1 MATPCSANSKT
12 VIPAQTLF
20 LGASVADFNVN
31 MGWGGQSS
39 QLTVT
44 LVEDT
49 NPVCGTGSD
58 GSGPSKPQIVV
69 SGGSFDEDNH
79 YHTCET
85 DEDCYM
91 DENGK
96 PFKPNGT
103 PPSQERIVPGKVYYA
118 WNSRKGFV
126 SKYWKN
132 QDPGFFGARSS
143 INIAGVY
150 DINSYKTSK
159 GMDIINTPVFFK
171 MGEFTFSGIVQSWE
185 QDISNGGLTYRVNI
199 ESVDS
204 LLSNSYMILGGYAG
218 SIFSKFEGAAYGG
231 PKNYTGSGLKY
242 NGKIAEGNLANVFN
256 VYGFLESMGLDSFG
270 ASYRNENG
278 ISARSVIDALLVLT
292 SSLSTTS
299 DPAHP
304 LIEEGKRA
312 FSPFGRMVLKTAQ
325 ENITYTRMSTSHPFS
340 MGLIPPTKDTDQIER
355 SLFSLD
361 LSEIPLPPNDYRIS
375 DDVLSIMDFV
385 SNVCEAT
392 GVDFYFDM
400 LVVTHNNKPFNVIKL
415 RTVNRRTQ
423 PAPGQIASTLASFAQ
438 NGFPMSAANIG
449 NEKSDSA
456 PRVLYIG
463 GKQQRLYQ
471 AKSYRLGFARS
482 NYVWNPVTKLF
493 VDFTSYDFGKVR
505 APCGFSTRNTA
516 LSNTVNGSV
525 FTSFF
530 DTDENIKREITK
542 LAFGASDTD
551 WSDSNLSGE
560 ALSGNY
566 HKTVSITRKSTT
578 TFNRFFPLFQDVIC
592 PFFGYQMIETIP
604 VETSTTENND
614 FRIVRPVY
622 LDTWTGQIVFI
633 LTISDLPTNL
643 NVPLTSLYGNNQLI
657 ITETEMRAAMINL
670 DSYLSYG
677 LGKMFKPDLILMLI
691 KAYSSRGIAMTGEG
705 EEGEGFLQFPS
716 AQAFNISNEMSAPG
730 PATPQSTS
738 TDVNFD
744 LFLNPNLYKDLNTL
758 VGLIGDI
765 GGAYYG
771 KQYLVRVPEMVAYRD
786 YQYSNFQI
794 TVGSQTISI
803 FKGSGKIQYNYEP
816 TNDGAWEEPGNI
828 IDDTILVGSPKYYVL
843 CEEDGK
849 IGPILGYNASDAFD
863 YVSRGL
869 CGLSVLSQAAYYEGA
884 ASGTNDSPPPTTD
897 TQEEAGDKWRN
908 GSIRYDMKVLLDAA
922 QAGVCD
928 DSKFYFLSLDLG
940 SLNADDYVV
949 VNSPVP
955 LRGPY
960 LVPDADIFAIN
971 ANTTPI
977 DKSKKLYIKASSMG
991 EDIIYL
997 KPRTLEEPRV
1007 LVRTHGLNLATTS
1020 YAYQTDPNRTVISNV
1035 AIEDLLIYLKYVPP
1049 GQYDNNFIRFMVHY
1063 MSPMIGND
1071 TLLVG
1076 GFTTSNSVKHAM
1088 LAPKAAH
1095 PYFAGIPI
1103 KSNQYTYGPWTN
1115 YPDIIKNDIFPGITP
1130 EAASLAVENL
1140 IAGVKVEVQQDYVP
1154 WNYGGV
1160 SLLDSVV
1167 LGEIQANSSYQQITE
1182 TARIDTI
1189 GLPTLGLGSPFI
1201 YGGGELPEGS
1211 IRVNSQVFTPRAVDL
1226 PYAQE
1231 RYDTATNP
1239 LKDIPIIGELVIAPN
1254 IPSRP
1259 TITTELSY
1267 KIVVLDSEYINSV
1280 APIVSTIQ
1288 CSISPQQVRTTYS
1301 FRTHTRKLSLFNK
1314 ENANRIRKFALAN
1327 MKRNRELAI
1336 QTNKLT
1342 NRITKEQQDRL
1353 NNINDASTPYSSKNL
1368 NSGLYGTS
1376 PTEVMCGRAFPFLS
1390 MPGSKKKDL
1399 RILLEQIRSA
1409 KLNRLGNEE
1418 DTGGVEVDPFTLTM
1432 PFGLDPGENQAEA
1445 ALYNASPYNEQTGV
1459 TADPT
1464 KSDGKGFTDAGNPAR
1479 TSMRNSR
1486 WSTYVGIYQSK
1497 EVAAD
1502 LVPEY
1507 SVKSAMSLDGI
1518 FSPVSFYPTKF
1529 YSTYPLQKYKRSEC
1543 PYCNQLGIIKE
1554 EVYINASTIRKAAY
1568 QCPYCVNSK
1577 AGLSTTAT
1585 TTASAQSLEILPPY
1599 IVTNRKD
1606 INVITDLG
1614 SSSSVS
1620 SAAST
1625 SSDAT
1630 SSGQEI
1636 AINLVSLQP
1645 IVVPYGEFRNFNA
1658 GINDKCRHSI
1668 EVVAHGETPP
1678 QKGWSMNTRC
1688 NVGKFIKPDGN
1699 MQKNYDETE
1708 YGTGY
1713 NADYFY
1719 KDLLN
1724 ADPAKKD
1731 QLTNQRFF
1739 GLRGPIVYHGWGYDL
1754 EGYPVPNAA
1763 DEAKLV
1769 DGYGNPMRFLLKE
1782 TIESSPVAFKEL
1794 KNKEMF
1800 LFVFPQTKPLW
1811 KTGNYHYKVPN
1822 MTSTGM
1828 KFDAPFNQE
1837 VKKITD
1843 DTKVYRCKIE
1853 NDMTLNGSF
1862 TGDNLGDV
1870 ISKTQTFEGGKWT
1883 EKKKLKEFY
1892 RNWAENPNLW
1902 KVGPID
1908 LRWDENRQVWTTK
1921 SSDAMTIYKMVYIT
1935 LEEDLTK
1942 SKDYDETYPA
1952 RGFLDDLE
1960 YSTEKLPADSRRL
1973 VFIKDRGGYTAPRGA
1988 KLLCRYDKDS
1998 GFYEPISK
2006 QTFVVGGTIT
2016 VGNSAT
2022 IEMSYIQG
2030 TKSGEEI
2037 PTSYVTYSDPFE
2049 FRAQPGKK
2057 GLFTFING
2065 IWTLTAAKSN

>member
-1 MATPCSANSKT
+1 MAKSCSTNSKT
-12 VIPAQTLF
+12 FIPAQTLF

-44 LVEDT
+44 LVEDA

-58 GSGPSKPQIVV
+58 GSTGPPKPQIVV
-69 SGGSFDEDNH
+69 NGGSFDEDNH
-79 YHTCET
+79 YHTCDSDET
-85 DEDCYM
+85 CYM

-96 PFKPNGT
+96 PFNPNGT

-118 WNSRKGFV
+118 WNNQKGFV
-126 SKYWKN
+126 SKYWRK
-132 QDPGFFGARSS
+132 QDPGFFGTKSS
-143 INIAGVY
+143 ISIGGTYN
-150 DINSYKTSK
+150 INSYKTSK

-185 QDISNGGLTYRVNI
+185 QDISSGGLTYRVNI

-218 SIFSKFEGAAYGG
+218 SIFSKFQGAAYGG
-231 PKNYTGSGLKY
+231 PKNYTGSGLEY

-292 SSLSTTS
+292 SSLSTTT
-299 DPAHP
+299 DPAFP
-304 LIEEGKRA
+304 LIKERKRA

-325 ENITYTRMSTSHPFS
+325 ENTTYTRMSTSHAYS

-355 SLFSLD
+355 SFFSLD

-400 LVVTHNNKPFNVIKL
+400 LVVKHDNKPFNVIKL

-423 PAPGQIASTLASFAQ
+423 PAPGQITSTMASFAQ

-449 NEKSDSA
+449 KEKSDSA

-493 VDFTSYDFGKVR
+493 VDFTSYDFGKIRV
-505 APCGFSTRNTA
+505 PCAFSTRNTA

-530 DTDENIKREITK
+530 DTDEAIKKEITK
-542 LAFGASDTD
+542 LEFGASDTD

-566 HKTVSITRKSTT
+566 NKTVSITRKNTS

-592 PFFGYQMIETIP
+592 PFFGYQMGEIIP
-604 VETSTTENND
+604 ANTSTTENND

-657 ITETEMRAAMINL
+657 ITETEMRAAMAGI
-670 DSYLSYG
+670 DSYMSYG
-677 LGKMFKPDLILMLI
+677 LGKIFKPDLILMLTA
-691 KAYSSRGIAMTGEG
+691 AYSSRGIAMTGVG
-705 EEGEGFLQFPS
+705 EDSQGFLKFPS
-716 AQAFNISNEMSAPG
+716 ASEAFNAANEMGAPG
-730 PATPQSTS
+730 PATPQPTS

-744 LFLNPNLYKDLNTL
+744 LFLNPNLYKDLHTL
-758 VGLIGDI
+758 VKLIGDI
-765 GGAYYG
+765 GSTYYG
-771 KQYLVRVPEMVAYRD
+771 KQYLVRVPELVAYRD

-794 TVGSQTISI
+794 TVGSQTISV

-816 TNDGAWEEPGNI
+816 INEGAWEEPGNI

-849 IGPILGYNASDAFD
+849 IGPILGYNVSDAFD

-869 CGLSVLSQAAYYEGA
+869 CGLSVISQAAYYTQ
-884 ASGTNDSPPPTTD
+884 GTPPPPS
-897 TQEEAGDKWRN
+897 QGGDKWRN
-908 GSIRYDMKVLLDAA
+908 GSLRYDLKVLVDAA
-922 QAGVCD
+922 KAGACD
-928 DSKFYFLSLDLG
+928 DSKFYFMSLDVSSLG
-940 SLNADDYVV
+940 ADDYVV
-949 VNSPVP
+949 VDSPVA
-955 LRGPY
+955 LKGPY
-960 LVPDADIFAIN
+960 TPPDIN
-971 ANTTPI
+971 PLN
-977 DKSKKLYIKASSMG
+977 KSKKLYVKASSMG
-991 EDIIYL
+991 EDIVYL

-1007 LVRTHGLNLATTS
+1007 LVTTGGLELATTS
-1020 YAYQTDPNRTVISNV
+1020 YSYQTDPNRTVVANI

-1049 GQYDNNFIRFMVHY
+1049 GGGDNNFIRFMAHY
-1063 MSPMIGND
+1063 MSPMFGND

-1076 GFTTSNSVKHAM
+1076 GSTTSNSVQHAM

-1115 YPDIIKNDIFPGITP
+1115 YPNVIKNDIFPGIVG
-1130 EAASLAVENL
+1130 EAASRAVENL

-1167 LGEIQANSSYQQITE
+1167 LGQIQANSSYQQITE

-1189 GLPTLGLGSPFI
+1189 GLPTLGLGSPFV
-1201 YGGGELPEGS
+1201 YSSREELPEGS

-1226 PYAQE
+1226 PYVQK
-1231 RYDTATNP
+1231 RYDPAKDP
-1239 LKDIPIIGELVIAPN
+1239 LKDIPIIGEVVIAPN
-1254 IPSRP
+1254 IPTRP
-1259 TITTELSY
+1259 QITTALSY
-1267 KIVVLDSEYINSV
+1267 KIVVLDSEYINSF

-1288 CSISPQQVRTTYS
+1288 CSISPQQVRTTYA
-1301 FRTHTRKLSLFNK
+1301 FRTHTRKLGLFNK
-1314 ENANRIRKFALAN
+1314 ENADRLRKFASEN
-1327 MKRNRELAI
+1327 MKRNKELAT

-1342 NRITKEQQDRL
+1342 NRISKERQETL
-1353 NNINDASTPYSSKNL
+1353 NSIKENLSPYSSKNL

-1376 PTEVMCGRAFPFLS
+1376 PTEVMCGRAFPFLT
-1390 MPGSKKKDL
+1390 MPGRKQKELSVLRELIKGTKKKPG
-1399 RILLEQIRSA
+1399 S
-1409 KLNRLGNEE
+1409 NEKN
-1418 DTGGVEVDPFTLTM
+1418 TGGATPVPFKLTM
-1432 PFGLDPGENQAEA
+1432 PYGKDPGENLDEKNLYEA
-1445 ALYNASPYNEQTGV
+1445 TG
-1459 TADPT
+1459 TAD
-1464 KSDGKGFTDAGNPAR
+1464 KEFVDSDNPAR
-1479 TSMRNSR
+1479 TSLRNSR

-1529 YSTYPLQKYKRSEC
+1529 SSTYPLQKYKRHEC
-1543 PYCNQLGIIKE
+1543 PYCNQSGLIKE
-1554 EVYINASTIRKAAY
+1554 SVYTNNVGITTVDY
-1568 QCPYCVNSK
+1568 QCPYCVNNK

-1606 INVITDLG
+1606 INVITELG

-1620 SAAST
+1620 SASST
-1625 SSDAT
+1625 SSST
-1630 SSGQEI
+1630 TSSSSGQEI

-1658 GINDKCRHSI
+1658 GSKDKCRHSI

-1678 QKGWSMNTRC
+1678 QKGWSINTRC
-1688 NVGKFIKPDGN
+1688 NMGRFIKPDGN
-1699 MQKNYDETE
+1699 MQDNNTE
-1708 YGTGY
+1708 NGSGY
-1713 NADYFY
+1713 NADYFH
-1719 KDLLN
+1719 KDILN
-1724 ADPAKKD
+1724 ADPAKKE

-1739 GLRGPIVYHGWGYDL
+1739 GLRGPIVYHAWGYDL

-1763 DEAKLV
+1763 DEPKLV
-1769 DGYGNPMRFLLKE
+1769 DGYGNPKRFLIKE
-1782 TIESSPVAFKEL
+1782 TIDKASPVKFKEL
-1794 KNKEMF
+1794 KNKE
-1800 LFVFPQTKPLW
+1800 LFALVVGYNDGLRVRKQS
-1811 KTGNYHYKVPN
+1811 HYKVPN
-1822 MTSTGM
+1822 MSITKNDNTI
-1828 KFDAPFNQE
+1828 FQ
-1837 VKKITD
+1837 ITD
-1843 DTKVYRCKIE
+1843 DTLVYKCKIE
-1853 NDMTLNGSF
+1853 NDMTLDGSF
-1862 TGDNLGDV
+1862 TGDSLGDV

-1892 RNWAENPNLW
+1892 RNWAEHPNLW

-1921 SSDAMTIYKMVYIT
+1921 SSDTMTIYKMVYVT

-1960 YSTEKLPADSRRL
+1960 YSTEKLPAGSRRL

-1998 GFYEPISK
+1998 GFYEPVSK
-2006 QTFVVGGTIT
+2006 QTFVVGGIISY
-2016 VGNSAT
+2016 GNSAM

-2030 TKSGEEI
+2030 TKSGEQI
-2037 PTSYVTYSDPFE
+2037 PTSNITYIDPFE
-2049 FRAQPGKK
+2049 FNAQPGKK

>member
-1 MATPCSANSKT
+1 MATPCPPISKT

-20 LGASVADFNVN
+20 LGASVSDFTLS
-31 MGWGGQSS
+31 MGWGGAES

-49 NPVCGTGSD
+49 NSVCGTGSD
-58 GSGPSKPQIVV
+58 GSTGPPKPQIGVN
-69 SGGSFDEDNH
+69 GGSFDEDNH
-79 YHTCET
+79 YHTCNSDET
-85 DEDCYM
+85 CYM

-96 PFKPNGT
+96 PFNPNGT
-103 PPSQERIVPGKVYYA
+103 PPSQERVVPGKVYYA
-118 WNSRKGFV
+118 WNSQKGFV
-126 SKYWKN
+126 SKYWKD
-132 QDPGFFGARSS
+132 QDPGFFGAKSS
-143 INIAGVY
+143 ISIGGVY
-150 DINSYKTSK
+150 NKNSYKTSK
-159 GMDIINTPVFFK
+159 GMDILNTPVFFK
-171 MGEFTFSGIVQSWE
+171 MGDFTFSGIVSGWD
-185 QDISNGGLTYRVNI
+185 QDISSGGLTYTVNI
-199 ESVDS
+199 QSVDV
-204 LLSNSYMILGGYAG
+204 LLSNSYLILGGYAG
-218 SIFSKFEGAAYGG
+218 SIFSKFAGAAYGG
-231 PKNYTGSGLKY
+231 PKNYTGSGLQY

-292 SSLSTTS
+292 SSLSTTT
-299 DPAHP
+299 DPAFP
-304 LIEEGKRA
+304 LIQEGKRA

-325 ENITYTRMSTSHPFS
+325 ENTTYTRMSTSHAYS

-355 SLFSLD
+355 SFFALD

-375 DDVLSIMDFV
+375 NDVLSIMDFV
-385 SNVCEAT
+385 TNVCEAT

-400 LVVTHNNKPFNVIKL
+400 LVVTHDNKPFNVIKL

-423 PAPGQIASTLASFAQ
+423 PAPGQIASTIASFAE
-438 NGFPMSAANIG
+438 NGIPMAAANIG
-449 NEKSDSA
+449 KESSNSS
-456 PRVLYIG
+456 PRVLYMG

-505 APCGFSTRNTA
+505 APCGFSTRNTT

-530 DTDENIKREITK
+530 DTDEAIKQEITA
-542 LAFGASDTD
+542 LAFDDSDTD
-551 WSDSNLSGE
+551 WSDENLSGE

-566 HKTVSITRKSTT
+566 NKTVSITRKSTS

-592 PFFGYQMIETIP
+592 PFFGFQMSETIP
-604 VETSTTENND
+604 VNTSTTENND

-622 LDTWTGQIVFI
+622 LDTWTGQMVFI
-633 LTISDLPTNL
+633 VTISDLPTNL
-643 NVPLTSLYGNNQLI
+643 NLPLTSLYGNNQLM
-657 ITETEMRAAMINL
+657 ITETEMRAAMDGIN
-670 DSYLSYG
+670 SYLSYG
-677 LGKMFKPDLILMLI
+677 LGKTFKPDLILMLTA
-691 KAYSSRGIAMTGEG
+691 AYSSRGIAMTGTG
-705 EEGEGFLQFPS
+705 EDNQGFAKFPS
-716 AQAFNISNEMSAPG
+716 TSEAFNISNEMGAPG
-730 PATPQSTS
+730 PATPQPAS

-744 LFLNPNLYKDLNTL
+744 LFLNPNLYKDLTTL
-758 VGLIGDI
+758 VSFISEIGST
-765 GGAYYG
+765 YYG
-771 KQYLVRVPEMVAYRD
+771 KQYLVRVPELVAYRD

-794 TVGSQTISI
+794 PVGPETISV

-828 IDDTILVGSPKYYVL
+828 IDDTILVGSPKYYIL

-849 IGPILGYNASDAFD
+849 IGPILGYNVSDAFD

-869 CGLSVLSQAAYYEGA
+869 CGLQVISQASYYTQGI
-884 ASGTNDSPPPTTD
+884 PPPPS
-897 TQEEAGDKWRN
+897 QAGDKWRN
-908 GSIRYDMKVLLDAA
+908 GQFRYDLKVLVDAA
-922 QAGVCD
+922 RAGVCD
-928 DSKFYFLSLDLG
+928 DNKFYFMSLDVS
-940 SLNADDYVV
+940 SLNTDDYIIA
-949 VNSPVP
+949 NSPVA
-955 LRGPY
+955 LRDPY
-960 LVPDADIFAIN
+960 EPPKIN
-971 ANTTPI
+971 PI
-977 DKSKKLYIKASSMG
+977 DKSKKLYIKASMN

-1007 LVRTHGLNLATTS
+1007 LVTSPGLNLATTS
-1020 YAYQTDPNRTVISNV
+1020 YAYQTDPNVTVVANI
-1035 AIEDLLIYLKYVPP
+1035 AIEDLLIYLKYVQPP
-1049 GQYDNNFIRFMVHY
+1049 QYDNNFIRFMAHY
-1063 MSPMIGND
+1063 ISPMFGND

-1076 GFTTSNSVKHAM
+1076 GSTTTKSTQHET

-1095 PYFAGIPI
+1095 PYFVGIPM

-1115 YPDIIKNDIFPGITP
+1115 YPDLIKNDIFPGITP

-1140 IAGVKVEVQQDYVP
+1140 IAGVKVEIKDEYVP
-1154 WNYGGV
+1154 WEYGGV

-1182 TARIDTI
+1182 RARIDTI

-1201 YGGGELPEGS
+1201 YNSEELPEGS
-1211 IRVNSQVFTPRAVDL
+1211 ILVNNQAFTPRVTGL
-1226 PYAQE
+1226 LYTQK
-1231 RYDTATNP
+1231 RYDTTATNP
-1239 LKDIPIIGELVIAPN
+1239 LKDIPIIGEVVISPN
-1254 IPSRP
+1254 ISSRSQ
-1259 TITTELSY
+1259 ITTDLSY
-1267 KIVVLDSEYINSV
+1267 NIVALDSQYRNSF
-1280 APIVSTIQ
+1280 APIISSII
-1288 CSISPQQVRTTYS
+1288 CRISPQEVRTSYNLI
-1301 FRTHTRKLSLFNK
+1301 THTRRLGLFNK
-1314 ENANRIRKFALAN
+1314 ENAERIRKFALAN
-1327 MKRNRELAI
+1327 MKRNRELAT

-1342 NRITKEQQDRL
+1342 NRINKERQETL
-1353 NNINDASTPYSSKNL
+1353 NKIKENNTYGSKNL
-1368 NSGLYGTS
+1368 RSSLYGTS
-1376 PTEVMCGRAFPFLS
+1376 PTEVMCGRAFPFLP
-1390 MPGSKKKDL
+1390 MPGTKKKDL
-1399 RILLEQIRSA
+1399 ITLRDQMQTDRLTKGSNQA
-1409 KLNRLGNEE
+1409 KA
-1418 DTGGVEVDPFTLTM
+1418 GGASVLPFTLTM
-1432 PFGLDPGENQAEA
+1432 QYGLDPGDNQAEA
-1445 ALYNASPYNEQTGV
+1445 TLYNQEAEEE
-1459 TADPT
+1459 DD
-1464 KSDGKGFTDAGNPAR
+1464 KKGFTDAGNPAR
-1479 TSMRNSR
+1479 TSMRNNR

-1502 LVPEY
+1502 LVPQY
-1507 SVKSAMSLDGI
+1507 DLKSAMSLDGI

-1529 YSTYPLQKYKRSEC
+1529 SSTYALQKYKRTEC
-1543 PYCNQLGIIKE
+1543 PYCNKTGLIKE
-1554 EVYINASTIRKAAY
+1554 NVYANAAGFTTTEY
-1568 QCPYCVNSK
+1568 QCPYCTNNK

-1599 IVTNRKD
+1599 IVTNRTD
-1606 INVITDLG
+1606 INVITELG

-1620 SAAST
+1620 SASST
-1625 SSDAT
+1625 SSDAS

-1678 QKGWSMNTRC
+1678 QKAWSINTRC
-1688 NVGKFIKPDGN
+1688 NTGKFIKPDGN
-1699 MQKNYDETE
+1699 MQNNDGTE
-1708 YGTGY
+1708 NGQGW
-1713 NADYFY
+1713 NADYY
-1719 KDLLN
+1719 YHDILH
-1724 ADPAKKD
+1724 ADANKKD

-1763 DEAKLV
+1763 DEALFV
-1769 DGYGNPMRFLLKE
+1769 DTYGNPKRFLLKE
-1782 TIESSPVAFKEL
+1782 TIESSPVTFKEL

-1800 LFVFPQTKPLW
+1800 VLTAQTEPLW
-1811 KTGNYHYKVPN
+1811 KTGNYNYKVPN
-1822 MTSTGM
+1822 MTFTSSNVSDLVTTI
-1828 KFDAPFNQE
+1828 A
-1837 VKKITD
+1837 D
-1843 DTKVYRCKIE
+1843 DTKVYKCKIE
-1853 NDMTLNGSF
+1853 NDMTNEGSF

-1892 RNWAENPNLW
+1892 RNWAEHPNLW

-1921 SSDAMTIYKMVYIT
+1921 SSDSMTIYKMVYIT

-1942 SKDYDETYPA
+1942 SQDYDETYPA

-1960 YSTEKLPADSRRL
+1960 YSTETLPADSRRL

-1998 GFYEPISK
+1998 GFYEPVSK
-2006 QTFVVGGTIT
+2006 QMFVVGGIISY
-2016 VGNSAT
+2016 GNSAT

-2030 TKSGEEI
+2030 TKSGEQI
-2037 PTSYVTYSDPFE
+2037 PTSNITYIDPFE
-2049 FRAQPGKK
+2049 FNAQPGKK